1 MLDGRVFLAVSLS
14 ALLAVQNCSAGV
26 ELQKQQPVA
35 KPRAVS
41 SQVRAA
47 CDVAYAIAAKT
58 TGVSIRRRTGTFRD
72 ETLPEPV
79 FGCGLAISG
88 SFDRARATGDAAV
101 RLREGFSA
109 RGWQEM
115 PAYGADG
122 KDGTSFA
129 FRKADVA
136 CLVRGQWNGGA
147 DGEPEIPP
155 EDWYKVAVFCTSPVF
170 AENRWQ

>member
-1 MLDGRVFLAVSLS
+1 MLGCRVFLAASWSVLLVVQDGS
-14 ALLAVQNCSAGV
+14 ASAA
-26 ELQKQQPVA
+26 LHKQPA
-35 KPRAVS
+35 KPKAVS

-47 CDVAYAIAAKT
+47 CDLAYAIAAKT
-58 TGVSIRRRTGTFRD
+58 PGVSIRRRMGTFRD
-72 ETLPEPV
+72 ETLRKPV

-88 SFDRARATGDAAV
+88 SFARAQATGDAAV
-101 RLREGFSA
+101 RLREGFAA

-122 KDGTSFA
+122 TDGTSFA
-129 FRKADVA
+129 FRKAGVA

-147 DGEPEIPP
+147 DGEPEIPA

-170 AENRWQ
+170 AENR